1 MVGDVESKNSRL
13 RSRLETDKVV
23 AYPRLGI
30 RALPRLPRL
39 KVSGVR
45 VMVLL
50 TLAVAAV
57 MLPMAIDP
65 PGNAQA
71 SYTTTI
77 ATDAL
82 NLRDVPSTDG
92 EVLAK
97 MYEGE
102 KVEVLDGPI
111 DGGWYEVAYGDF
123 TGYAYGDYLDLGGVG
138 GGGSSGERWIDV
150 DRSSERVNLMEGDT
164 LVASYWAAMGWD
176 QTDDG
181 YYATA
186 NGSYYVFEKNADLTW
201 TDYGKAYI
209 ADWVGFDPDRA
220 NGFHSYSLDENGY
233 LLPGGD
239 GPTGGCVALDP
250 AYADA
255 VYNFAEIGMR
265 VEVHW

>member
-13 RSRLETDKVV
+13 SSRLDADRPVK
-23 AYPRLGI
+23 YPRLGI
-30 RALPRLPRL
+30 RALPRLGRPRVTGARL
-39 KVSGVR
+39 
-45 VMVLL
+45 MVLA
-50 TLAVAAV
+50 LAVAAV
-57 MLPMAIDP
+57 MLPLVIDGT
-65 PGNAQA
+65 GNARA

-82 NLRDVPSTDG
+82 NLRDAPNTDG
-92 EVLAK
+92 EVLTK
-97 MYEGE
+97 MYWGE
-102 KVEVLDGPI
+102 EVEVLDGPI
-111 DGGWYEVAYGDF
+111 DGGWYQVAYGDF
-123 TGYAYGDYLDLGGVG
+123 TGWAFGDYLDLGGVG
-138 GGGSSGERWIDV
+138 GGSGGERWIDV
-150 DRSSERVNLMEGDT
+150 DRSSGRVNLYEGDT

-186 NGSYYVFEKNADLTW
+186 NGTYYVFEKNADLTW

-220 NGFHSYSLDENGY
+220 NGFHSWSLDKNGY

-239 GPTGGCVALDP
+239 GPTGGCVALEP
-250 AYADA
+250 SAADA
-255 VYNFAEIGMR
+255 LYDFAEIGMR